1 MVPGVVGIVVI
12 VPLVAVGVVWTL
24 GAGRAPIDLLSVAEL
39 AVICAVVIGPG
50 LVHWAIER
58 GRASVVQML
67 VAGALLGVL
76 PPILALASAAVGF
89 VAQGGFDYAGFVFK
103 HGASIPW
110 YGTLRWTSFGVL
122 LFECAAIGAMSAAMM
137 TPLVRQRRS
146 TAGQG

>member
-1 MVPGVVGIVVI
+1 MLLTVV
-12 VPLVAVGVVWTL
+12 
-24 GAGRAPIDLLSVAEL
+24 
-39 AVICAVVIGPG
+39 CAVVIGPG

-58 GRASVVQML
+58 GRASVVEML

-110 YGTLRWTSFGVL
+110 YGTLRWTTFGVL
-122 LFECAAIGAMSAAMM
+122 LVECAGIGALSAAMI
-137 TPLVRQRRS
+137 TPFVRPRRP
-146 TAGQG
+146 AAAHG